1 MLRELFLSPNLWDF
15 GKKNY
20 KTKSKKETL
29 LLLHKKLSSAAPNM
43 SSFGSLSVDLKVFQA
58 QFPRPAFYTFPL
70 RVQLHSSNFTLLLTP
85 GLILLRPLLWSPLK
99 MPTAYLIS
107 MLFTGHVTFK
117 MLLFFCSPISVNA
130 LSAAQDR
137 PMAISDP
144 FLFLLLPYLTF
155 GNIFFFNAQFFFF
168 WNFYCYSITVV
179 CLFSP
184 SGNIFPSGCRVRNQS
199 IYPLICSLLTQ
210 GYMKTIQGTFVPKCH
225 SKFIRMYYTGI

>member
-1 MLRELFLSPNLWDF
+1 
-15 GKKNY
+15 
-20 KTKSKKETL
+20 
-29 LLLHKKLSSAAPNM
+29 M

-155 GNIFFFNAQFFFF
+155 GNIFFLMLNSFFFEIF
-168 WNFYCYSITVV
+168 IVIQLQLYA
-179 CLFSP
+179 FSP
-184 SGNIFPSGCRVRNQS
+184 LP
-199 IYPLICSLLTQ
+199 
-210 GYMKTIQGTFVPKCH
+210 GTFFH
-225 SKFIRMYYTGI
+225 LAAG